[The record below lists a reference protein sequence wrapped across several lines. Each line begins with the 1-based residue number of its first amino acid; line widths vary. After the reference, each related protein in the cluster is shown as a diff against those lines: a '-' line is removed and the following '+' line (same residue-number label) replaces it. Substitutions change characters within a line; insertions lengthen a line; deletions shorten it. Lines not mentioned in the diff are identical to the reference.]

1 MNVQY
6 ITDDK
11 GKTTGVF
18 IPISDWIGF
27 KSKYM
32 EFNEESV
39 IPEFHKEIV
48 RNRVSEYDKNPAIGL
63 DFDSVLKEVENE

>member
-6 ITDDK
+6 ITDSK
-11 GKTTGVF
+11 GETTGVF
-18 IPISDWIGF
+18 IPISDWIGL
-27 KSKYM
+27 KSKYG

-48 RNRVSEYDKNPAIGL
+48 RSRIRAYENYPSIGL
-63 DFDSVLKEVENE
+63 DFDSIITELEN

>member
-6 ITDDK
+6 ITDSK
-11 GKTTGVF
+11 GETTGVF
-18 IPISDWIGF
+18 IPISDWIGL
-27 KSKYM
+27 KSKYG

-48 RNRVSEYDKNPAIGL
+48 RSRISEYENNPAIGL
-63 DFDSVLKEVENE
+63 DFDSVLVDLEND

>member
-6 ITDDK
+6 ITDSK
-11 GKTTGVF
+11 GETTGVF
-18 IPISDWIGF
+18 IPISDWIGL
-27 KSKYM
+27 KSKYG

-48 RNRVSEYDKNPAIGL
+48 RSRIRAYENYHSIGL
-63 DFDSVLKEVENE
+63 DFDSIITELEN